1 MNILSRSLVL
11 RLVLSMSAMALL
23 ACVTLFAIVFAD
35 RVSLDTRIV
44 ERDVTGKYDEV
55 LDEMQSE
62 LAVVRAVATSL
73 APVPAIREAAM
84 SGDRA
89 RMAAVLDPI
98 LASIRETSGVP
109 ILWLSKAPGIALYRA
124 HAPEVHGDNVTAR
137 RTTVVEAYRDG
148 KMSAGLEPGRD
159 NISLFATVPLMEGGK
174 AVAALDV
181 GVSLAKPFADRMKRK
196 LDSDIAF
203 HVLEGD
209 KFVTLANTR
218 AGGSLLS
225 PDEMKRAFEGAN
237 VTRSM
242 PVGEGHAIVHSR
254 KLVNKAGKTF
264 GILEVSRDITQM
276 HAEAAAAKR
285 NLVLGALG
293 SLALA
298 VVIGFFMAR
307 GVSRP
312 ILALAG
318 TLDAIAGGR
327 KDIEVPGRERAD
339 EIGRMA
345 GSVGVLRDGLI
356 EVDRLR
362 AEAAESERATQ
373 AKRRDDAAKLA
384 ESFERSVGAVVDE
397 LNESA
402 RVLQGSAQSMRGA
415 AEEASAQA
423 STVGA
428 ASEQASANVQTVA
441 ASAEELSASIQEIS
455 RRVTESATMSRQAVD
470 EAVRTGET
478 VQSLVTL
485 AGKIGDVTKLISQ
498 IASQTNL
505 LALNATIEAAR
516 AGDAGKGFAVVAS
529 EVKGLAAQTAKA
541 TEEIGAQIEAI
552 QAASTRTVT
561 AIDAISGTIRALDGI
576 SGAIAAAVEEQGAAT
591 QEISRNVQQA
601 ATGTSQVTTTI
612 AGVAQAA
619 GETGR
624 VSADVNERASGL
636 ASQAERLRADVRAF
650 LDGVRAA

>member
-23 ACVTLFAIVFAD
+23 ACVTLFTIVFVD
-35 RVSLDTRIV
+35 RVALDTRTI
-44 ERDVTGKYDEV
+44 ERDVTGKYEDV
-55 LDEMQSE
+55 LDQMQSE
-62 LAVVRAVATSL
+62 LAVVRAIAASL
-73 APVPAIREAAM
+73 APVPAIREAAL

-98 LASIRETSGVP
+98 LAGIRETSGVP

-181 GVSLAKPFADRMKRK
+181 GVSLAKPFADRMKAK
-196 LDSDIAF
+196 LDADIAF

-218 AGGSLLS
+218 ASGSLLS
-225 PDEMKRAFEGAN
+225 AAEMKRAFDGEN
-237 VTRSM
+237 VTNS
-242 PVGEGHAIVHSR
+242 VDAGEVSAVVHSR

-264 GILEVSRDITQM
+264 GILEVSRDTTAMRADAQ
-276 HAEAAAAKR
+276 AAKR
-285 NLVLGALG
+285 NLVMGALAA
-293 SLALA
+293 LVLA

-327 KDIEVPGRERAD
+327 KDVEVPGRERAD

-362 AEAAESERATQ
+362 AEATETERAMQ

-384 ESFERSVGAVVDE
+384 ESFERSVGAVVGE

-402 RVLQGSAQSMRGA
+402 RALQGSAQSMRGT

-423 STVGA
+423 TAVGA

-455 RRVTESATMSRQAVD
+455 RRVAESATMSRQAVD
-470 EAVRTGET
+470 EAARTGET
-478 VQSLVTL
+478 VQGLVTL

-561 AIDAISGTIRALDGI
+561 AIDAITGTIRALDGI

-624 VSADVNERASGL
+624 VSADVNERASGV
-636 ASQAERLRADVRAF
+636 AAQAERLRADVRAF